1 MDTNINDYILKKKR
15 KKVRKK
21 VILISI
27 ILIVVLGLIL
37 IKTPYFNIKKVNINN
52 NNVITKEKVI
62 QENDILNQNIFL
74 LNTSA
79 LKEKILSNP
88 YIKDVK
94 ISRKLPDQL
103 TIKVEER
110 NATFIVND
118 GADFYVLNENLVIME
133 KKNSAE
139 GLQLPMVTG
148 LNVENRFLGEPMST
162 DKEKVEVLKQ
172 IGEALNKSKVKVNSI
187 DVSNLNNIVINKGEV
202 QILLGGTDGLEE
214 KLNKMINILNDP
226 VGNFEKGYI
235 NISFNGNPVIYKE
248 N

>member
-1 MDTNINDYILKKKR
+1 MDTNINEYILKKKR

-21 VILISI
+21 IILLSI

-52 NNVITKEKVI
+52 NNVTTKEKI
-62 QENDILNQNIFL
+62 IEENDILNQNIFL

-79 LKEKILSNP
+79 LKKKILSNP

-94 ISRKLPDQL
+94 ISRKFPDQL

-133 KKNSAE
+133 KKNSEE
-139 GLQLPMVTG
+139 GLQLPTVTG

-162 DKEKVEVLKQ
+162 DKEKVEALKE

-187 DVSNLNNIVINKGEV
+187 DVSNLNNIIINKGEV
-202 QILLGGTDGLEE
+202 QILLGGTEELEE
-214 KLNKMINILNDP
+214 KLNKMVNILNDP
-226 VGNFEKGYI
+226 AGNFEKGYI

-248 N
+248 K

>member
-1 MDTNINDYILKKKR
+1 MNTNINDYILKKKR
-15 KKVRKK
+15 KKIRKK

-37 IKTPYFNIKKVNINN
+37 LKTPYFNIKKVNINN
-52 NNVITKEKVI
+52 NNIITKEKVI
-62 QENDILNQNIFL
+62 QENDVLNQNIFL

-79 LKEKILSNP
+79 LKKKILSNP

-94 ISRKLPDQL
+94 ISRKLPDEL

-139 GLQLPMVTG
+139 GLQLPVVTG

-172 IGEALNKSKVKVNSI
+172 IGEVLNKSKVKVNSI
-187 DVSNLNNIVINKGEV
+187 DVSNLNNIVMNKGEV
-202 QILLGGTDGLEE
+202 QILLGGTDELGE
-214 KLNKMINILNDP
+214 KLNKMVNILNDP
-226 VGNFEKGYI
+226 AGNFEKGYI

-248 N
+248 K